1 MQRLNFNARSNR
13 VTVHAMII
21 VRGKSWLPANLLLV
35 ILLTGAQ
42 SGALAHAF
50 EHEAGTVQNQ
60 ACAICVTVSQLDSS
74 CVDTPVNP
82 DSESC
87 CSCQTIARTATIESL
102 HGLAA
107 RQRGPPSTL

>member
-74 CVDTPVNP
+74 CVDAIANTDIEP
-82 DSESC
+82 C
-87 CSCQTIARTATIESL
+87 HSCQTNSRNATFESL
-102 HGLAA
+102 HRLVA
-107 RQRGPPSTL
+107 RQRGPPRTL

>member
-1 MQRLNFNARSNR
+1 MSL
-13 VTVHAMII
+13 V
-21 VRGKSWLPANLLLV
+21 LLLAGV
-35 ILLTGAQ
+35 Q
-42 SGALAHAF
+42 NGALAHAF
-50 EHEAGTVQNQ
+50 EHDAGTLPNQ